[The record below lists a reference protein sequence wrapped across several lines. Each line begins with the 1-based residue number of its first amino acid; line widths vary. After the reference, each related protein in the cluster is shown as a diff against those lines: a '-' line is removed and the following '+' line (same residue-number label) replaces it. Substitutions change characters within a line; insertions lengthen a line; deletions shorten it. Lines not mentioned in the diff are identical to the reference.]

1 MEQGL
6 PVTTNT
12 PSSKS
17 TTSATSMPTTAIRT
31 TSSSSTTSTT
41 TTTAIGMQRRESRK
55 SFMTVADPGR
65 LGNQG
70 SIQFKFH
77 LTFQFPFQLSFA
89 STGARF
95 NQILKTLLF
104 TFSIEFCSTVRH
116 PVKLKR
122 NINIIYNIFQYSIEL
137 SPCGTHSST
146 SKTQL
151 KSQLKIL
158 LKFNW
163 IDTRCAS
170 TPPSS
175 PTQWG
180 STWLPSSLSRRKRC
194 SAPSSGEKLLKL
206 NKWV

>member
-1 MEQGL
+1 MQAA
-6 PVTTNT
+6 
-12 PSSKS
+12 
-17 TTSATSMPTTAIRT
+17 SATR
-31 TSSSSTTSTT
+31 
-41 TTTAIGMQRRESRK
+41 
-55 SFMTVADPGR
+55 
-65 LGNQG
+65 G

-122 NINIIYNIFQYSIEL
+122 NINMIYNIFQYSIEL

-163 IDTRCAS
+163 IDPRCAS

-180 STWLPSSLSRRKRC
+180 STWLPLSLSRRKRY
-194 SAPSSGEKLLKL
+194 SAPSSGEKLLKP

>member
-1 MEQGL
+1 MRRQNLMILLLGFVSVIVIVSSPLAITIATIIQNVLNVMEQGL

-17 TTSATSMPTTAIRT
+17 TASATSMPTTTAIR

-41 TTTAIGMQRRESRK
+41 TTAIGMQRRECRK

-95 NQILKTLLF
+95 NRILKTLLF
-104 TFSIEFCSTVRH
+104 TSSIEFCSTVRH

-158 LKFNW
+158 LKFN
-163 IDTRCAS
+163 
-170 TPPSS
+170 
-175 PTQWG
+175 
-180 STWLPSSLSRRKRC
+180 
-194 SAPSSGEKLLKL
+194 
-206 NKWV
+206 